1 MHKTC
6 FNVIHDVLVV
16 IDPPERRARG
26 RSSSRFE
33 KLFLSVL
40 LVYAHIVASVELMT
54 LSIFKMVGHDMDSH
68 FYDFSC
74 KNSPLGA
81 REVRVWSRCYKLRV
95 LYQLGN

>member
-1 MHKTC
+1 M
-6 FNVIHDVLVV
+6 IHDVLVV

-54 LSIFKMVGHDMDSH
+54 LSIFKMVGNDMDSH
-68 FYDFSC
+68 LYDFSC
-74 KNSPLGA
+74 KNSSLGA
-81 REVRVWSRCYKLRV
+81 REVRVWPRCYKLRV

>member
-16 IDPPERRARG
+16 IDPRQRRVRG

-33 KLFLSVL
+33 KVFLSVL

-54 LSIFKMVGHDMDSH
+54 LSIFKMVGNGMYSH
-68 FYDFSC
+68 LYDFSR
-74 KNSPLGA
+74 K
-81 REVRVWSRCYKLRV
+81 K
-95 LYQLGN
+95 